1 MESFEVGY
9 ASTVEKAIEEAK
21 LKAIEE
27 NGESHNIIVAVDMV
41 QKVPGGYKANLRIT
55 SAGGDESQLEVL
67 AHSVHDIELLA
78 MACGCDL
85 GKVSSMI
92 MAEQH
97 KEELI
102 HEAER
107 DFFSATH
114 SGTHVDD
121 VPYSGHEVPDI
132 HDVIGKSITLPHPEP
147 SFGKVA

>member
-55 SAGGDESQLEVL
+55 SAAGDESQLEVL
-67 AHSVHDIELLA
+67 AHSIHDIKLLA

-85 GKVSSMI
+85 GKVSSI
-92 MAEQH
+92 VMAEQH
-97 KEELI
+97 NEELI

-114 SGTHVDD
+114 NDD
-121 VPYSGHEVPDI
+121 VPYSGHDVPDI
-132 HDVIGKSITLPHPEP
+132 HDVIGKSIIPPHPEP

>member
-27 NGESHNIIVAVDMV
+27 NGESHNIIVAIDMV
-41 QKVPGGYKANLRIT
+41 QKIPGGYKANVRIT
-55 SAGGDESQLEVL
+55 SSGGDESTLEVL

-85 GKVSSMI
+85 GKISSMI

-102 HEAER
+102 HDAER

-114 SGTHVDD
+114 IDD
-121 VPYSGHEVPDI
+121 VPHSDHETPDI